1 MARGE
6 RNHVWVERNPE
17 SGLPIRIIKPREAY
31 NARDIE
37 IAFVDKTWAIGEI
50 RRQVFERDNYE
61 CRRCGKRLNLQN
73 GHMDHIISKGEGGE
87 TSVANGWL
95 LCFDCHEGNKA
106 TSEHG
111 NRRIR
116 FGESNV

>member
-6 RNHVWVERNPE
+6 RNHVWVERDPE
-17 SGLPIRIIKPREAY
+17 SGLPIRIIKSREA
-31 NARDIE
+31 NSAREIE
-37 IAFVDKTWAIGEI
+37 IAFVDRTWAVGEI

-61 CRRCGKRLNLQN
+61 CRRCARRLTLQT
-73 GHMDHIISKGEGGE
+73 GHMDEIVSRGEGGE
-87 TSVANGWL
+87 VSVKNGWL
-95 LCFDCHEGNKA
+95 LCSGCHIGNKP

-116 FGESNV
+116 FGESNG